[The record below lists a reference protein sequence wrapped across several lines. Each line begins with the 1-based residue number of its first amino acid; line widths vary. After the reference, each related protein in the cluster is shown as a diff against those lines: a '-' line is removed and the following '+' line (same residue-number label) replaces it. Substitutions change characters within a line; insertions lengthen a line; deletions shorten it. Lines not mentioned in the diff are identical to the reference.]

1 MKYIHFATFGF
12 WDGYWDVFG
21 DYYDN
26 SLLFAFLA
34 GFKLPKAGKTRH
46 QMITILLQIWRIYGK
61 GLLKNSLSPK
71 ILHKNCPSKE
81 AKTAFLEGPFTL
93 LYSFFVQIAFA
104 ISFCN
109 APFFV

>member
-1 MKYIHFATFGF
+1 MWLSNSILMKYIHFATFGF

-46 QMITILLQIWRIYGK
+46 QMITILLQI
-61 GLLKNSLSPK
+61 
-71 ILHKNCPSKE
+71 
-81 AKTAFLEGPFTL
+81 LE
-93 LYSFFVQIAFA
+93 I
-104 ISFCN
+104 
-109 APFFV
+109 

>member
-12 WDGYWDVFG
+12 WDGYWDVFE

-46 QMITILLQIWRIYGK
+46 QIITTLLQI
-61 GLLKNSLSPK
+61 
-71 ILHKNCPSKE
+71 
-81 AKTAFLEGPFTL
+81 LE
-93 LYSFFVQIAFA
+93 I
-104 ISFCN
+104 
-109 APFFV
+109 